1 MSIDLVIPKVEVGRV
16 MGLLEVLD
24 DYGGKVDLA
33 KVAADLLL
41 DLDDILPVV
50 DTAELVGFA
59 KVEDGDVILTKKGF
73 QFVSQGIR
81 GRKKIIQERLKGL
94 DLFKMIDREIKSS
107 EEGNLEKEELFSFLR
122 TLVPE
127 QEVDRLFKLIVEWGR
142 HGLMLRY
149 DSEDGKVCS
158 LQ

>member
-149 DSEDGKVCS
+149 DSEDGKVRS

>member
-1 MSIDLVIPKVEVGRV
+1 MADDLVIPKSEVGRV

-24 DYGGKVDLA
+24 DYGGRIDIA
-33 KVAADLLL
+33 KVAADLLF

-50 DTAELVGFA
+50 DTAELLAFA
-59 KVEDGDVILTKKGF
+59 KVVDGDVMLTKRGF

-81 GRKKIIQERLKGL
+81 GRKKIIQDRLKGL
-94 DLFKMIDREIKSS
+94 DLFKMINKEIRSS
-107 EEGNLEKEELFSFLR
+107 EDGTLEKEELFSFLR

-127 QEVDRLFKLIVEWGR
+127 KEVERLFKVIVEWGR

-149 DSEDGKVCS
+149 DSEDEKVR
-158 LQ
+158 LIQ

>member
-1 MSIDLVIPKVEVGRV
+1 
-16 MGLLEVLD
+16 MGLLEVLE

-50 DTAELVGFA
+50 DTSELIGFA
-59 KVEDGDVILTKKGF
+59 EVSDGDVILTKKGY
-73 QFVSQGIR
+73 QFVTQGIR

-94 DLFKMIDREIKSS
+94 ALFKMIEREIKNS
-107 EEGNLEKEELFSFLR
+107 EDNNLEKEELISFLR

-127 QEVDRLFKLIVEWGR
+127 QEVDRLFRVIVEWGR

-149 DSEDGKVCS
+149 DSEDGKVRS